1 MRHCGGGGGLVQRG
15 VYLCDLGDRRQL
27 LGLVVAVVRGLL
39 HRRGTVSSV
48 VGVVRLE
55 REGRGGRGGRG
66 VFVVVRVV
74 IVLGTSSFKMNLTS
88 LK

>member
-1 MRHCGGGGGLVQRG
+1 MRDCGGGGGLVQWG
-15 VYLCDLGDRRQL
+15 VYLCDLGDRGQL

-39 HRRGTVSSV
+39 HRRGTVAAV
-48 VGVVRLE
+48 VVMVRLG